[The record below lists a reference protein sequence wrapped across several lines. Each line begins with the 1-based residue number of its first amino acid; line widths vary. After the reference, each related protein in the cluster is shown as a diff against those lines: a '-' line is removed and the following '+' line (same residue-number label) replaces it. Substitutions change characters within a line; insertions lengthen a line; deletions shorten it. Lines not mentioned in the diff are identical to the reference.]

1 MANKT
6 PTPTNEQKLMSIPSE
21 AEVRESFQKQT
32 YVRPVSNDR
41 GGLDPKHNYDGPIYP
56 TWAYYKA
63 THREPSPVRQATAL
77 EIQTY
82 NSIIRSTGE
91 PAARQWLNREWS

>member
-21 AEVRESFQKQT
+21 AEVQKSFQEHT
-32 YVRPVSNDR
+32 YIRPVPTTD
-41 GGLDPKHNYDGPIYP
+41 GLGSRRDYDGPIYP